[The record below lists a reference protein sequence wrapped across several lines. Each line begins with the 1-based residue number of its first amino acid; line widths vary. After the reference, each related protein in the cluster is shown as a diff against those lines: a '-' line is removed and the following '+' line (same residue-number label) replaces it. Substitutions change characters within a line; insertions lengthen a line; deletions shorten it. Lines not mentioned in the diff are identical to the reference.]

1 MEKKF
6 TFLSYSA
13 LTLVQDF
20 VTLHSMERMLS
31 DRTLI
36 PPKQIWEEQER
47 LKGTY
52 TVKNAQKLLIDYESL
67 TYLMN

>member
-1 MEKKF
+1 
-6 TFLSYSA
+6 
-13 LTLVQDF
+13 
-20 VTLHSMERMLS
+20 MERMLS